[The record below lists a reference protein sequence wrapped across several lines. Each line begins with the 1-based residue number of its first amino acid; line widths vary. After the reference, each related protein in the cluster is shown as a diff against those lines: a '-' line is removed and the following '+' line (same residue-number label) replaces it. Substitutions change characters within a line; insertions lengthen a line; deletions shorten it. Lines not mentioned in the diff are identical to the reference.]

1 MGIEQ
6 LLERIACGLEG
17 LVGLQTKMLSVAEQ
31 NQARLAGKYPAPEGE
46 SAAPAEKTKAEVAEA
61 DDRKA
66 REEEYNALKAELTK
80 RGIEIP
86 PRTKLTTLQKL
97 WEQHKDAPVAG
108 NEAPAAEETSDTETA
123 PAAEDVPAPAENVP
137 APAEDAPVAAL
148 MTREEA
154 RASITKW
161 YTGAPEDQKILLAAF
176 AEVGATKFVEVK
188 DGDFDRLIAVIDRL
202 RGAANA

>member
-46 SAAPAEKTKAEVAEA
+46 SAAPAESTKAEVAEA

-97 WEQHKDAPVAG
+97 WEQHKDAPVAD
-108 NEAPAAEETSDTETA
+108 NEAPAVEETSDAEAA
-123 PAAEDVPAPAENVP
+123 PAAEDAPAPV
-137 APAEDAPVAAL
+137 AEDAPVAAP
-148 MTREEA
+148 MTREDA